1 MFYWVSC
8 IRSFSWLKMTIFM
21 LCLSRIT
28 TGWKLFVVSLLWKKK
43 DFFYNFICVLVSKA
57 NTAVMLRKP
66 KKKSNSLYFGEILPF
81 IQLTKV
87 LKCTVFQKY
96 KIKEWKRKI
105 HLINWLTFS
114 ISILLFFMAFS
125 HNMTVS
131 SLSINKNYW
140 KCLFVVKYNWSQPFV
155 GLIPTNS
162 Y

>member
-1 MFYWVSC
+1 MHQELFLTENDHFHAMFITNYN
-8 IRSFSWLKMTIFM
+8 WLKII
-21 LCLSRIT
+21 CCQ
-28 TGWKLFVVSLLWKKK
+28 FVMKKK
-43 DFFYNFICVLVSKA
+43 RRFFYNFICVWVSNA
-57 NTAVMLRKP
+57 NTLLCCGSRKR
-66 KKKSNSLYFGEILPF
+66 KTTVIYFGEILPF